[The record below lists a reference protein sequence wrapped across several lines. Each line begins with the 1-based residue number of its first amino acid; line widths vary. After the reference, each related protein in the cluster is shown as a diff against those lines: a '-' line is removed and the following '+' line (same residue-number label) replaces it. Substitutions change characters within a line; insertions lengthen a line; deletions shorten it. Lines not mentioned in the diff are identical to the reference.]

1 MKNTPEL
8 IIDLEPNQIFVFGS
22 NLQGR
27 HGKFSAKTAMKW
39 GAKYGQA
46 EGRQGQ
52 TYAIPTIKTL
62 SPFKILPL
70 DDIKLYV
77 YDFIRYAAA
86 HPEFD
91 FLVIKIGCGSA
102 GYKPKQIAPFFE
114 SAKLFPNII
123 LPYQF
128 EHKIENI

>member
-8 IIDLEPNQIFVFGS
+8 ITYLEPNQIFVFGS

-27 HGKFSAKTAMKW
+27 HGKFAAKTAMKW
-39 GAKYGQA
+39 GAKYGQG

-62 SPFKILPL
+62 SPFKVLPL

-91 FLVIKIGCGSA
+91 FLVTKIGCGSA
-102 GYKPKQIAPFFE
+102 GYSVKQIAPFFE
-114 SAKLFPNII
+114 SAIVFPNII

-128 EHKIENI
+128 EHKIKNI